1 VLTGGAARSVAG
13 GDARGESLGWAS
25 GGDAG
30 AGRDGPARG
39 AARAG
44 VRGWARGR
52 WVLAMGR
59 AGPERCAGEGGN
71 GPQEREKETWAALGR
86 AWGVGAGLGR
96 EERVGLGSGLLGF
109 GSWVSFL
116 FYSLFFS
123 FSKSISNKV

>member
-1 VLTGGAARSVAG
+1 
-13 GDARGESLGWAS
+13 
-25 GGDAG
+25 
-30 AGRDGPARG
+30 
-39 AARAG
+39 
-44 VRGWARGR
+44 
-52 WVLAMGR
+52 MGR

-109 GSWVSFL
+109 GFWVSFL
-116 FYSLFFS
+116 FYFLFFS

>member
-1 VLTGGAARSVAG
+1 MGPRRQRLAATRATRRRERVA
-13 GDARGESLGWAS
+13 EAS
-25 GGDAG
+25 GA
-30 AGRDGPARG
+30 
-39 AARAG
+39 
-44 VRGWARGR
+44 
-52 WVLAMGR
+52 LGR
-59 AGPERCAGEGGN
+59 AGSGQRQAAVWAVRSRAEREASWAEVGPREGRGRN

-116 FYSLFFS
+116 FYFLFFS